1 MARPISDE
9 ELQLKKRARRRL
21 VGAIVLVT
29 AVAVIL
35 PMVLDSEP
43 RPVSQNVDIQIPSPD
58 SGEFKPKA
66 AASGSG
72 TVESSPIKG
81 MPPAAVK
88 ANAPAATARIETS
101 AAPKLDA
108 PSSIADPSST
118 ASAGRDGEK
127 ADVTDAKSGGTQ
139 GSKDAARAVAKPAGD
154 QKAASREPPKAVAKD
169 SANESGSYVVQVA
182 ALADGSRVK
191 QLQKQ
196 MAGAGVKTYTEV
208 VSTKAGE
215 VTRVRAGPYPTR
227 EAAESARTQLKKAGL
242 DGKVVPK

>member
-43 RPVSQNVDIQIPSPD
+43 KPVGQNVDIQIPSPD

-66 AASGSG
+66 APGAGSAVDG
-72 TVESSPIKG
+72 SPIKG
-81 MPPAAVK
+81 MPAVK
-88 ANAPAATARIETS
+88 SESS
-101 AAPKLDA
+101 AA
-108 PSSIADPSST
+108 
-118 ASAGRDGEK
+118 AS
-127 ADVTDAKSGGTQ
+127 KSE
-139 GSKDAARAVAKPAGD
+139 S
-154 QKAASREPPKAVAKD
+154 AASRSVATADTAVAARDAGKRD
-169 SANESGSYVVQVA
+169 HADSSDTATDGAKAAKREEAKADDGASANGAFVVQVA
-182 ALADGSRVK
+182 ALADNARVK

-196 MAGAGVKTYTEV
+196 MTGAGVKTYTEV
-208 VSTKAGE
+208 VTTKAGE

-242 DGKVVPK
+242 DGKIVPK

>member
-43 RPVSQNVDIQIPSPD
+43 KPVSQNVDIQIPSPD

-66 AASGSG
+66 PAASAPAADG
-72 TVESSPIKG
+72 SPIKG
-81 MPPAAVK
+81 MPPAPKSGSPESAAKADPAAGRTASTEAVSPPPVAPKEPPRRDEASSDASADTAKPTRREEAK
-88 ANAPAATARIETS
+88 AN
-101 AAPKLDA
+101 
-108 PSSIADPSST
+108 
-118 ASAGRDGEK
+118 
-127 ADVTDAKSGGTQ
+127 
-139 GSKDAARAVAKPAGD
+139 DAASPGGA
-154 QKAASREPPKAVAKD
+154 
-169 SANESGSYVVQVA
+169 YVVQVA
-182 ALADGSRVK
+182 ALADSARVK

-196 MAGAGVKTYTEV
+196 MAAAGVKTYTEV
-208 VSTKAGE
+208 ISTKAGE
-215 VTRVRAGPYPTR
+215 ITRVRAGPYATK
-227 EAAESARTQLKKAGL
+227 EAAETARTQLRKAGL

>member
-43 RPVSQNVDIQIPSPD
+43 RPVNQNVDIQIPSPD

-66 AASGSG
+66 QARGTPPADGS
-72 TVESSPIKG
+72 PLKG
-81 MPPAAVK
+81 MPPAAK
-88 ANAPAATARIETS
+88 SESPAPAAKADAAPARAAATS
-101 AAPKLDA
+101 DEAPAAAPKRDQSASSESTDA
-108 PSSIADPSST
+108 AKTAKREDPKSSDG
-118 ASAGRDGEK
+118 ASAGG
-127 ADVTDAKSGGTQ
+127 AF
-139 GSKDAARAVAKPAGD
+139 
-154 QKAASREPPKAVAKD
+154 
-169 SANESGSYVVQVA
+169 VVQVA
-182 ALADGSRVK
+182 ALADTSRVK

-196 MAGAGVKTYTEV
+196 IAGVGVKTYTEV
-208 VSTKAGE
+208 VTTKAGE
-215 VTRVRAGPYPTR
+215 VTRVRAGPYATR
-227 EAAESARTQLKKAGL
+227 EAAESARTQIKKAGL

>member
-43 RPVSQNVDIQIPSPD
+43 RPVSQNVNIQIPSPD
-58 SGEFKPKA
+58 AGEYKPKA
-66 AASGSG
+66 ITPAPSAGKQAKAVDSKAKGDTAAPAAAARADSAAVR
-72 TVESSPIKG
+72 TITEPA
-81 MPPAAVK
+81 PPAATKPEPPAAAK
-88 ANAPAATARIETS
+88 ADSGKAPA
-101 AAPKLDA
+101 
-108 PSSIADPSST
+108 SS
-118 ASAGRDGEK
+118 GF
-127 ADVTDAKSGGTQ
+127 
-139 GSKDAARAVAKPAGD
+139 
-154 QKAASREPPKAVAKD
+154 
-169 SANESGSYVVQVA
+169 VVQVA
-182 ALADGSRVK
+182 ALADAAKAK
-191 QLQKQ
+191 QLEKQ

-208 VSTKAGE
+208 ITTQSGE

-227 EAAESARTQLKKAGL
+227 EAAEKARTQLKKAGL

>member
-43 RPVSQNVDIQIPSPD
+43 KPVSQNVDIQIPSPD
-58 SGEFKPKA
+58 SGEFKPKS
-66 AASGSG
+66 AASA
-72 TVESSPIKG
+72 TKIESSPIKG
-81 MPPAAVK
+81 MPPVSTKADAPAVT
-88 ANAPAATARIETS
+88 ANAETS
-101 AAPKLDA
+101 AAPKAAA
-108 PSSIADPSST
+108 PSAIVDPSA
-118 ASAGRDGEK
+118 ASAGKDGDT
-127 ADVTDAKSGGTQ
+127 ADAVDSKS
-139 GSKDAARAVAKPAGD
+139 SPAPAAKPTSKPAAEP
-154 QKAASREPPKAVAKD
+154 KTAASKEPPKAAAKD
-169 SANESGSYVVQVA
+169 SATAAGSYVVQVA
-182 ALADGSRVK
+182 ALADAARVK

-196 MAGAGVKTYTEV
+196 MSGAGVKTYTEV
-208 VSTKAGE
+208 ISTKTGE
-215 VTRVRAGPYPTR
+215 ITRVRAGPYATR